1 MHNTESAVFAQAI
14 VEMGRIAG
22 LLGGDPRSAT
32 WLPGVGDLFV
42 TCNAGRTGRLGR
54 LLGLGLGRDEAVA
67 KMAGA
72 TLESLEILQVMRTAT
87 LGFESA
93 GQLGREELPLL
104 HHLAHVALDDR
115 PARFPLEL
123 FFDERVSRLGTRSE
137 VV

>member
-1 MHNTESAVFAQAI
+1 MHNAESAVFAQAI
-14 VEMGRIAG
+14 VEMERIAG

-72 TLESLEILQVMRTAT
+72 TLESLEILQVMRAAT

-104 HHLAHVALDDR
+104 RHLADVALDDH
-115 PARFPLEL
+115 PVCFPLER
-123 FFDERVSRLGTRSE
+123 FFDERAGSLGTTSQ